1 MLRFFALAWL
11 VLESAWVALQGLLRW
26 PDPEGQVWLMDLGI
40 TFLVAPLLSR
50 ATPGRALLLVFGMLV
65 WAMGLGVMASPGGT
79 CGTHAFM
86 VLEQAKVLVAV
97 KLVLVMAAALR
108 RP

>member
-11 VLESAWVALQGLLRW
+11 VLESAWVALQGVLRW
-26 PDPEGQVWLMDLGI
+26 PNPEGQVWLMDLGI
-40 TFLVAPLLSR
+40 TYLVARLLSR
-50 ATPGRALLLVFGMLV
+50 ATPGRALLVVLGMFIWAIGLV
-65 WAMGLGVMASPGGT
+65 AMASPGRG

-86 VLEQAKVLVAV
+86 VFEQAKVLVVV
-97 KLVLVMAAALR
+97 KLVLVTGAALR

>member
-11 VLESAWVALQGLLRW
+11 VLESAWVALQGVLRW
-26 PDPEGQVWLMDLGI
+26 PHPEGQVWLMDLGI
-40 TFLVAPLLSR
+40 TFLVARLLSR
-50 ATPGRALLLVFGMLV
+50 ATPGRAVLVVFGMLV
-65 WAMGLGVMASPGGT
+65 WAMALTAMAST
-79 CGTHAFM
+79 NRFCGTHAFM

-97 KLVLVMAAALR
+97 KLVLVTAAALR